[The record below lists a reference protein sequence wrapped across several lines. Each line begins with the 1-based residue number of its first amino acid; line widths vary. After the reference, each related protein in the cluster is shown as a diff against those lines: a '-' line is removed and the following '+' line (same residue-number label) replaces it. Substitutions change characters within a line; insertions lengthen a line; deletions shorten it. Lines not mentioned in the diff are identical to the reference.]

1 MPKLKDFLRKVAD
14 GVKISDEKFEELL
27 KNEALEPFELSD
39 DFMTAFNVGYLTRSR
54 AENDEHI
61 IRKITEKARSSAQKE
76 IFDNIDEKI
85 EGLLQRVPQEKALEI
100 KGEKSTF
107 KRMELLSEALEM
119 INSAK
124 TTTEKDIQKIEKEW
138 ADKNKAI
145 VENHKLELKKVQDQ
159 ARTDKLNSALKNKIF
174 AYNFSD
180 AYASMKPATADIII
194 NQLRSS
200 QQDGKPVVFEHDDA
214 TGSIFVRQETEG
226 GLRDIYP
233 NGNDKLTIDTLL
245 DPLVQPFVKKADTT
259 PGGGGATHKPVTPP
273 ADRSKMTIHEMMKAD
288 AALNGQ

>member
-27 KNEALEPFELSD
+27 KNEVLEPLELSD
-39 DFMTAFNVGYLTRSR
+39 EFVGAFNAGYLTRSR

-61 IRKITEKARSSAQKE
+61 IRKITDKSKREV
-76 IFDNIDEKI
+76 FDTVDNQIEKI
-85 EGLLQRVPQEKALEI
+85 LDRLPKEKALEI
-100 KGEKSTF
+100 KNEKSTF
-107 KRMELLSEALEM
+107 KKMELLNESLELL
-119 INSAK
+119 NSSK
-124 TTTEKDIQKIEKEW
+124 SSIEKDIQKIEKEW

-145 VENHKLELKKVQDQ
+145 VEAHKQELKKIQDQ

-194 NQLRSS
+194 NQLRGS
-200 QQDGKPVVFEHDDA
+200 QHDGKPIVFEHDDA